1 MNKICMVDLSLS
13 ENLKKIPINIRFKI
27 IKELRY
33 CNKYP
38 KYNSIQLYEKI
49 SLINKVDK
57 SNIFITNGSD
67 EAIEI
72 IYYLFASTCNEHNN
86 IIVTNNSYNGYEYA
100 SKLFN
105 INVIKSNIHILDN
118 KYYETDII
126 EKINNGTKCVF
137 ISNPHNPYGKIMK
150 PSEIIRILDF
160 TCNHNIIVVI
170 DEAYF
175 DFIDV
180 EYKSAVSFIKT
191 YSNLIVLKSFSK
203 SYCMAGLRIGYII
216 SHENTIK
223 KLYQLI
229 GKVIPFNVN
238 RLAIKCATL
247 SLEHNNTFT
256 HYCKKSNN
264 IKYKTY
270 LLLDRYNYEYIK
282 TQTNFILINLHV
294 DVSSICLIL
303 EQKYNIKVKD
313 GVIFSLPTYIRI
325 GIGKYNDMKKL
336 INTLNTI
343 NEIYNGVFNGKNINY
358 LE

>member
-1 MNKICMVDLSLS
+1 
-13 ENLKKIPINIRFKI
+13 
-27 IKELRY
+27 
-33 CNKYP
+33 
-38 KYNSIQLYEKI
+38 
-49 SLINKVDK
+49 
-57 SNIFITNGSD
+57 
-67 EAIEI
+67 
-72 IYYLFASTCNEHNN
+72 
-86 IIVTNNSYNGYEYA
+86 
-100 SKLFN
+100 
-105 INVIKSNIHILDN
+105 
-118 KYYETDII
+118 
-126 EKINNGTKCVF
+126 
-137 ISNPHNPYGKIMK
+137 
-150 PSEIIRILDF
+150 
-160 TCNHNIIVVI
+160 
-170 DEAYF
+170 
-175 DFIDV
+175 
-180 EYKSAVSFIKT
+180 
-191 YSNLIVLKSFSK
+191 
-203 SYCMAGLRIGYII
+203 MAGLRIGYII